1 MDGAVSSFDPF
12 CLPDMIWKRMQ
23 NTLPRY
29 RQSRRDVRPRKDLKR
44 VADAIL
50 YPMSTE
56 CQWKA
61 PPPRSAQEGTAF
73 GYFKQWVYRGVFAKL
88 GKLAVEEYNQLVG
101 LD

>member
-61 PPPRSAQEGTAF
+61 PPLALPRKAQPSATLSN
-73 GYFKQWVYRGVFAKL
+73 GYT
-88 GKLAVEEYNQLVG
+88 EEFLQSSG
-101 LD
+101 S